1 MYEGP
6 GMNIVAIEKSFDEM
20 KLEIQANAASYTE
33 PVDTYYEDH
42 IIESAHF
49 VIYLDGE
56 KCGYF
61 SVFDHTLLTQFVI
74 DGKFLPRAQELFLE
88 VLAIS
93 KAKEIYCSTSDKLLL
108 LMSLDIQ
115 KEVIVQ
121 DYVFQPGYPQPG
133 KPGFGL
139 MKAEETD
146 IPGIRNTDGG
156 FFKNLENNIK
166 NGELFIG
173 RDGENIVSY
182 GIIEKS
188 RLFSDL
194 ASIGMFVLGNK
205 RGKGYG
211 ALTLINLIQQC
222 QDSGIRPIAGCFV
235 KNQYSVNALR
245 KAGMI
250 SLNRLLKLSV

>member
-1 MYEGP
+1 
-6 GMNIVAIEKSFDEM
+6 
-20 KLEIQANAASYTE
+20 
-33 PVDTYYEDH
+33 
-42 IIESAHF
+42 
-49 VIYLDGE
+49 
-56 KCGYF
+56 
-61 SVFDHTLLTQFVI
+61 
-74 DGKFLPRAQELFLE
+74 
-88 VLAIS
+88 
-93 KAKEIYCSTSDKLLL
+93 
-108 LMSLDIQ
+108 
-115 KEVIVQ
+115 
-121 DYVFQPGYPQPG
+121 
-133 KPGFGL
+133 

-194 ASIGMFVLGNK
+194 ASIGMFVLGNE

-211 ALTLINLIQQC
+211 ALTLINLIHQC

-235 KNQYSVNALR
+235 KNQYSVFALK

-250 SLNRLLKLSV
+250 SFNRLLKISV

>member
-1 MYEGP
+1 MS
-6 GMNIVAIEKSFDEM
+6 IVAIEKSFDEM
-20 KLEIQANAASYTE
+20 KLEIQANVASYTE
-33 PVDTYYEDH
+33 PIDTYYEDH
-42 IIESAHF
+42 IIESTHF
-49 VIYLDGE
+49 VIILNSK

-61 SVFDHTLLTQFVI
+61 SVFEHVLLTQFVI
-74 DGKFLPRAQELFLE
+74 GEQYLPSAQEIFLE

-108 LMSLDIQ
+108 LMSLDKQ

-121 DYVFQPGYPQPG
+121 DFVFQPGFPQPG
-133 KPGFGL
+133 KPGFCL
-139 MKAEETD
+139 LKAEETD
-146 IPGIRNTDGG
+146 IPRIKNTDGG

-173 RDGENIVSY
+173 RDSENIVSY

-188 RLFSDL
+188 RLFNDL
-194 ASIGMFVLGNK
+194 ASIGMFVFEDE

-235 KNQYSVNALR
+235 KNQYSVNALQ

-250 SLNRLLKLSV
+250 SLNRLLKISV